1 MRMLFAARR
10 LCSAPPFRPP
20 RARDS
25 RVHGMIDYTR
35 AEAGMR
41 RLILIRNHLDVLCR
55 LFECGTALPLAFHY
69 GPLRLVQFLD
79 AYEDFMGGLDP
90 RQQKLVV
97 CAAGLVSDVH
107 KHRDALKKICNAWI
121 AHPPDDGLLA
131 EDASDF
137 IRRVGLP
144 VDLAAYY
151 EMLVCTVIFI
161 DTVRALLPCIAKP
174 AVEKFNRT
182 GDAKPKYRRVDFGQ
196 IIQNVRSKI
205 DTVREEAEQKCPGMQ
220 WDSLLGAVGVRLDQ
234 LGPSDPRVGAVR
246 GNGPC
251 EGGAER
257 R

>member
-1 MRMLFAARR
+1 
-10 LCSAPPFRPP
+10 
-20 RARDS
+20 
-25 RVHGMIDYTR
+25 MIDYTR

-55 LFECGTALPLAFHY
+55 LFECGTAPPLAFHY
-69 GPLRLVQFLD
+69 GSLRLVQFLD
-79 AYEDFMGGLDP
+79 AYENFMGSLDS
-90 RQQKLVV
+90 RQREPVL

-107 KHRDALKKICNAWI
+107 KHRDALKKVRNGWI

-182 GDAKPKYRRVDFGQ
+182 DDARPKYHCVDLNRVAC
-196 IIQNVRSKI
+196 NVRGRLEVARRRAGRELPG
-205 DTVREEAEQKCPGMQ
+205 VR
-220 WDSLLGAVGVRLDQ
+220 WDLLLGAAGVRLDQ
-234 LGPSDPRVGAVR
+234 LGEGGPRTDAVRVG
-246 GNGPC
+246 GPC
-251 EGGAER
+251 EGGAIR
-257 R
+257 Q

>member
-1 MRMLFAARR
+1 
-10 LCSAPPFRPP
+10 
-20 RARDS
+20 
-25 RVHGMIDYTR
+25 MIDYTP

-55 LFECGTALPLAFHY
+55 LFECGTAPSLAFHY

-107 KHRDALKKICNAWI
+107 KHRDALKKVRNAWI
-121 AHPPDDGLLA
+121 AHPPNDGLLA

-151 EMLVCTVIFI
+151 EMLACTIIFV

-182 GDAKPKYRRVDFGQ
+182 DDAKPKFRCVDLGQ
-196 IIQNVRSKI
+196 IVQNVRSKI
-205 DTVREEAEQKCPGMQ
+205 DIVREEAEQKCPGME
-220 WDSLLGAVGVRLDQ
+220 WNSLLGAAGVRLDQ
-234 LGPSDPRVGAVR
+234 LGPSDPCVGAAR
-246 GNGPC
+246 GDGQC

>member
-1 MRMLFAARR
+1 
-10 LCSAPPFRPP
+10 
-20 RARDS
+20 
-25 RVHGMIDYTR
+25 MIDYTR

-55 LFECGTALPLAFHY
+55 LFECGTAPSLAFHY
-69 GPLRLVQFLD
+69 GSLRLVQFLD

-97 CAAGLVSDVH
+97 CAAGLVSDVPKH
-107 KHRDALKKICNAWI
+107 KHALKKVRNAWI
-121 AHPPDDGLLA
+121 AHPPDDSLLA

-144 VDLAAYY
+144 VDPTAYY

-182 GDAKPKYRRVDFGQ
+182 GDAKPKLRRVDSGQ

-205 DTVREEAEQKCPGMQ
+205 DTVREEAEQKCPGME
-220 WDSLLGAVGVRLDQ
+220 WDSLFGAAGVSLDQ
-234 LGPSDPRVGAVR
+234 LGPSDPRVGAAR
-246 GNGPC
+246 GDGPC